1 MSPNGRPR
9 VSGLRIM
16 QIVLALVGVGVI
28 AMGVLVG
35 VLFGRVHAQ
44 FAAINNERARNVLV
58 ACRETNRRHDA
69 TIAELDRLLRIRT
82 PHPTPAERRQI
93 AQSRAATVLLIDA
106 LTPKRDCAALAR
118 RQVDTTP

>member
-44 FAAINNERARNVLV
+44 FAAINNERA
-58 ACRETNRRHDA
+58 
-69 TIAELDRLLRIRT
+69 
-82 PHPTPAERRQI
+82 
-93 AQSRAATVLLIDA
+93 ATVLLIDA
-106 LTPKRDCAALAR
+106 LTPKRDCAALAH

>member
-44 FAAINNERARNVLV
+44 FVAINNERARNVLV

-82 PHPTPAERRQI
+82 PHPTPAGPFAHSSPR
-93 AQSRAATVLLIDA
+93 T
-106 LTPKRDCAALAR
+106 
-118 RQVDTTP
+118 